1 MILME
6 SDHILTRS
14 YPLPEG
20 VNQSVTKITSHYG
33 EKKFKHDKSIAFFKP
48 SRMVCYM
55 IGFELKKK
63 IGAGGGIEP
72 TTSLSPNSPREVSI
86 MEILCPTGQIN
97 LMHLI
102 GNIELLEILR
112 GTCYMN

>member
-1 MILME
+1 ME

-55 IGFELKKK
+55 IGFELKKNWGRRWDRTHYFSFSEQPK
-63 IGAGGGIEP
+63 GSFDNG
-72 TTSLSPNSPREVSI
+72 NFVSDW
-86 MEILCPTGQIN
+86 TN
-97 LMHLI
+97 
-102 GNIELLEILR
+102 
-112 GTCYMN
+112 